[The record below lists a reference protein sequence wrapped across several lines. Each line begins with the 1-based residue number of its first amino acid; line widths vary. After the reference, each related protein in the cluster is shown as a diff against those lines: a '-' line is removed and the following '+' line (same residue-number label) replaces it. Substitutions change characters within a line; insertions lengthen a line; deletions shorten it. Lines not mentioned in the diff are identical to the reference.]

1 MLMEIDKLKKQVIEL
16 QSLILINEQNRKLFS
31 ESYQTEKVKN
41 EKLKNQIIEVKY
53 MNSLIKMEG
62 DIMGDSL
69 KRLYDA
75 ISFLEEGKK
84 HADKIQFELEQ
95 VKKKFDDL
103 VFE

>member
-69 KRLYDA
+69 KRLKEA
-75 ISFLEEGKK
+75 ISFLGEGKK
-84 HADKIQFELEQ
+84 RAGGGRGGRGGGGGGGGGGL
-95 VKKKFDDL
+95 
-103 VFE
+103 